1 MTNLLQSVFGFD
13 KSTMSLKRE
22 TLAGVTTFLTMA
34 YILAVNPSILGASG
48 MDTGAVFTASAIA
61 SIVAT
66 LVMAFYAKLP
76 FALAPGMGLN
86 AFFAYTIVLTM
97 GYSWQFALTA
107 VLIEGLIFILL
118 TLTGLRQKMVE
129 CMPLQLRR
137 AISAGIGL
145 FIAFIGLQNAGII
158 AGSPATLVALGDMHD
173 MGVLL
178 ACGGILLT
186 GILLARKVI
195 GALLIGVMLTTLVGI
210 PMGVT
215 HIDKVASLP
224 PSLAPVF
231 CQFDWEGVF
240 TTDMVI
246 CVLTLLFMDLFDTIG
261 TLVGVGSQCGMM
273 DEKGNMPRLRQALMA
288 DAVGTTAGAILGTST
303 VSTFMESAAGVQV
316 GGRSGITSFVTAIC
330 FGLAL
335 LLAPLFLAVP
345 PQATAAALVLV
356 GVMMMGDLRNIEWS
370 DYLTALPV
378 SICVLFIPLCY
389 SISDGIM
396 MGLIS
401 WVVLHLLGG
410 RWRELNPAM
419 VILSLLFVAKYAFLS
434 T

>member
-1 MTNLLQSVFGFD
+1 MTNLLQSIFGFD
-13 KSTMSLKRE
+13 KNTMSLKRE

>member
-1 MTNLLQSVFGFD
+1 MTNLLQSIFGFD

>member
-1 MTNLLQSVFGFD
+1 MTNLLQSIFGFD

-66 LVMAFYAKLP
+66 LVMALYAKLP

-410 RWRELNPAM
+410 RWRELNLAM